1 MSEIRCYIGVALD
14 WLAQYPPTTRADYA
28 HTLTDFRAR
37 IGIDAQEATQ
47 DHMSAYQ
54 QSLNGQAT
62 GTVYKK
68 LAALSSFF
76 TYLNKRGMRTDDP
89 LIAIKRPK
97 VDNLKSVRY
106 LTSEQVADLMDSFDD
121 TDKGIRD
128 RALVRVFLHGLRLAE
143 AVGLN
148 VEDYREGS
156 LRVTGKGNKQR
167 IVPLL
172 PVACEELDTYIG
184 RRKTGPLFVSVYR
197 KGDRI
202 ERRAVQNI
210 VYAATERIGARLN
223 VHALRHTCG
232 TMMMRATGNLAVVQE
247 TLGHA
252 DPATTRIYAH
262 LDVADKRRAM
272 EQSAHLLGAGKR
284 ELRVLEAVG

>member
-1 MSEIRCYIGVALD
+1 MTLAFD
-14 WLAQYPPTTRADYA
+14 WLAQYPPTTRADYE
-28 HTLTDFRAR
+28 HTLADFRAR
-37 IGIDAQEATQ
+37 IGIDAHEATQ
-47 DHMSAYQ
+47 EHMSTYAKA
-54 QSLNGQAT
+54 LNGQAT

-68 LAALSSFF
+68 LSALRSYFA
-76 TYLNKRGMRTDDP
+76 YLAKRNVRQDNP
-89 LIAIKRPK
+89 LVAIRMPK
-97 VDNLKSVRY
+97 VDNLRAVRY
-106 LTSEQVADLMDSFDD
+106 LTSEQVDKLMDSFDE
-121 TDKGIRD
+121 THKGIRD

-172 PVACEELDTYIG
+172 AVACEELEQYIG

-232 TMMMRATGNLAVVQE
+232 TMMMRATGNLAVVQD

-262 LDVADKRRAM
+262 LDVEDKRRAM
-272 EQSAHLLGAGKR
+272 EQTAHLLGAGKR
-284 ELRVLEAVG
+284 ELHILEAVG